1 MLPQLGDAAAIGFG
15 LGDTE
20 HGEEGLACRHDGHV
34 VFQHHQRIAD
44 GVHDALRHLQVAVAF
59 LAGGALFADI
69 LDGQKNKAVMFAG
82 AKNLARIDQHG
93 APPDG
98 GEIMLDLEAFD

>member
-1 MLPQLGDAAAIGFG
+1 MGPWSAVLAAQEPEPGRRAPSLGILPFA
-15 LGDTE
+15 
-20 HGEEGLACRHDGHV
+20 V
-34 VFQHHQRIAD
+34 QHHQWIAD
-44 GVHDALRHLQVAVAF
+44 CIHDALRHLPVAVAF
-59 LAGGALFADI
+59 LAGGTLFANI
-69 LDGQKNKAVMFAG
+69 LDGKKNKAVMFAG